1 MRTFTSTPI
10 STLSSLTL
18 FSLLAPEREKR
29 DREYRENRKQQDQ
42 RRFDNEHYDDD
53 DDDNS
58 MNKKSNKNNKN
69 NQNNNSLSTIHRPQ
83 ARHLQ
88 LLRSGDTRMVENEL
102 NRLSILK
109 RMNDA
114 LSLYRSIWL
123 LYDND
128 VNVNNDSNK
137 KGARRKNVVKP
148 TTRLMNRVIDAIARS
163 THSGSDTVSMVQ
175 TAFDIFDHAV
185 NYGDDSTSNSAN
197 SNKRLKLI
205 PNVYTFGSLMSVCAK
220 AGDVERCQDLITIM
234 RVSFCFSFCSYFI
247 LIFTLPF
254 THSFTHL
261 YYYLPSY
268 HYLFP
273 LY

>member
-1 MRTFTSTPI
+1 
-10 STLSSLTL
+10 
-18 FSLLAPEREKR
+18 
-29 DREYRENRKQQDQ
+29 
-42 RRFDNEHYDDD
+42 
-53 DDDNS
+53 
-58 MNKKSNKNNKN
+58 
-69 NQNNNSLSTIHRPQ
+69 
-83 ARHLQ
+83 
-88 LLRSGDTRMVENEL
+88 
-102 NRLSILK
+102 
-109 RMNDA
+109 MNDA

-123 LYDND
+123 LYDKD

-234 RVSFCFSFCSYFI
+234 RVSFCFSFSFCSYFI

-254 THSFTHL
+254 THSFTYL
-261 YYYLPSY
+261 YYYLRRNVRPTFY
-268 HYLFP
+268 HLLELP
-273 LY
+273 LINEMFDLDRLSSTNRNSQVYI